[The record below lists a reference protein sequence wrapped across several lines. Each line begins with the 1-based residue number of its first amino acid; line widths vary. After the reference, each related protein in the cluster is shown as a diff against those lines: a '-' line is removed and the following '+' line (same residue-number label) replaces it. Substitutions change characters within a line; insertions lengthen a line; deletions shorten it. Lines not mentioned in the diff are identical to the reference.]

1 MTRKPL
7 AVNNKLQKHNFYI
20 IFAFFIEIVWIVFVI
35 VVYLQ
40 PKITNDYSFIIN
52 YKL

>member
-7 AVNNKLQKHNFYI
+7 AVNNKLQKHNFYN
-20 IFAFFIEIVWIVFVI
+20 FAFFIEIVWIVFVI

-40 PKITNDYSFIIN
+40 EK
-52 YKL
+52 